1 MEKKVRRSRVA
12 PNVIGAIGATG
23 AIALVVA
30 IAAVVFLSGCTGHAR
45 SPATDKVAASAKA
58 TATEKAAA
66 TDKAAPHAARSKSSL
81 GDIFA
86 ILSGSLAWS
95 RRDWA
100 MAASSFLDAER
111 AAIDGKNSLLR
122 QYAVYGLA
130 STYLAQDE
138 YEAALARLSELD
150 EGSSTAIGS
159 GIWYQ
164 AGIVAFRKGEYAD
177 ASAMFR
183 KSLEYDS
190 SRTDAKINLEL
201 SRRSLSETE
210 AKRNAS
216 GSSFSGSMSGDDDAD
231 TVFSLVRKKEQ
242 DRWKNQ
248 EEQASRENVADY

>member
-1 MEKKVRRSRVA
+1 MEKKVSRFRVA
-12 PNVIGAIGATG
+12 LKVI
-23 AIALVVA
+23 
-30 IAAVVFLSGCTGHAR
+30 AVVVSLSSCSGHAR
-45 SPATDKVAASAKA
+45 SPATVPAKA
-58 TATEKAAA
+58 TAKETAKAPAGKESLSPDA
-66 TDKAAPHAARSKSSL
+66 SAPRAARSKSSL

-95 RRDWA
+95 RHDWA

-111 AAIDGKNSLLR
+111 AAIDGKNSLVR

-138 YEAALARLSELD
+138 YEAALSRLSELD
-150 EGSSTAIGS
+150 ENSSPAIGS

-216 GSSFSGSMSGDDDAD
+216 GSSFSGSISGDDDAD
-231 TVFSLVRKKEQ
+231 TVFTLVRKKEQ

-248 EEQASRENVADY
+248 EEQTSRENVADY

>member
-1 MEKKVRRSRVA
+1 MEKNVSRSRVTPKASFVTGVISLVA
-12 PNVIGAIGATG
+12 PIAI
-23 AIALVVA
+23 V
-30 IAAVVFLSGCTGHAR
+30 AVVSVVISLSGCAGHSR
-45 SPATDKVAASAKA
+45 TSVASD
-58 TATEKAAA
+58 KAAA
-66 TDKAAPHAARSKSSL
+66 KGSATAPAPRVARKQASL

-95 RRDWA
+95 RHDWA

-111 AAIDGKNSLLR
+111 MAVDGKKSLLR

-150 EGSSTAIGS
+150 ESTSAAIGS

-190 SRTDAKINLEL
+190 TRTDAKINLEL

-231 TVFSLVRKKEQ
+231 TVFTLVRKKEQ

-248 EEQASRENVADY
+248 EEQTSRENVADY